1 MISRRGATM
10 SDDILKR
17 VQNELSENAIS
28 GLIHDEITSHK
39 SDEAA
44 VPIIKLKLAKLEN
57 TVKIHKPSM
66 QPQVSAPSLPAKAFR
81 VGGAGELLRGSGAM
95 TVRLPANLTSS
106 QKLKKA
112 FRYRRFGE
120 RPTGGK
126 YKRAQLPV
134 PSVSEKDKGKLL
146 VLKAK
151 RKFFGA
157 ELLLP
162 ALLLFLVFSWLPIM
176 KTFMI
181 SMHKYTTMNER
192 VFVGSQNFIKIMND
206 NDFWQA
212 LMHSGQLSLIIILLG
227 TWIPFFLALYVFEM
241 RRLSGFVKVLYFIPF
256 LTPAVPAAILWK
268 WMYNQDNGLINSALS
283 IFGGNPHIGWLT
295 DPNLV
300 LFSIAFVF
308 IWKNTGWA
316 MLIYMAGL
324 QNIPRTLFEDASLMG
339 AGVWTKIREIIIPA
353 LKPVILTVIFIQ
365 LLSGLQVF
373 AEVYIMTNGGPQGSS
388 EVIATYIYKK
398 AFLYMDIGYA
408 AGVAVFFLFL
418 LITVTLFRMNINAAK
433 VK

>member
-1 MISRRGATM
+1 M

-17 VQNELSENAIS
+17 VQNELSETAIS
-28 GLIHDEITSHK
+28 GLINEEIISHK
-39 SDEAA
+39 SEEAS
-44 VPIIKLKLAKLEN
+44 VPIIKLKLTKLEN

-66 QPQVSAPSLPAKAFR
+66 QPQVAPPSSKVFR
-81 VGGAGELLRGSGAM
+81 VGGAGELLRGSGEM
-95 TVRLPANLTSS
+95 TVKLPANLTNS

-120 RPTGGK
+120 KPTGGR
-126 YKRAQLPV
+126 YKRPQLPLS
-134 PSVSEKDKGKLL
+134 SVSEKDKGKILL
-146 VLKAK
+146 FKAK
-151 RKFFGA
+151 RKFFGF

-162 ALLLFLVFSWLPIM
+162 ALILFLVFSWLPIM
-176 KTFMI
+176 KTFII
-181 SMHKYTTMNER
+181 SLHSYTSINER
-192 VFVGSQNFIKIMND
+192 VFVGAQNFIRILND

-212 LMHSGQLSLIIILLG
+212 LIHSCQLSFIVIILG
-227 TWIPFFLALYVFEM
+227 TWLPFFIALYVFEM
-241 RRLSGFVKVLYFIPF
+241 RRFSSLVKILYFIPF

-268 WMYNQDNGLINSALS
+268 WLYNQDNGLINSVLS
-283 IFGGNPHIGWLT
+283 VFGGNPHIGWLT
-295 DPNLV
+295 DPKLV
-300 LFSIAFVF
+300 LLSIAVVF

-339 AGVWTKIREIIIPA
+339 AGVWTKIKEIVIPA
-353 LKPVILTVIFIQ
+353 LKPVIITVVFIQ

-373 AEVYIMTNGGPQGSS
+373 SEVYIMTNGGPQGSS
-388 EVIATYIYKK
+388 EVISTYIYKK

-418 LITVTLFRMNINAAK
+418 LITVTLFRMNINRAK
-433 VK
+433 VR